1 MSYFLYLIFI
11 HCPQGCL
18 MFSKQNEEK
27 PQVAITKIA
36 HTGGFKPQTY
46 FTVPEA
52 GKSKVKVLTDLVSS
66 KGLLPSS

>member
-1 MSYFLYLIFI
+1 
-11 HCPQGCL
+11 

-27 PQVAITKIA
+27 KPQGAITKIA
-36 HTGGFKPQTY
+36 HTGGVKPQTY
-46 FTVPEA
+46 FTVREA

>member
-1 MSYFLYLIFI
+1 
-11 HCPQGCL
+11 

-52 GKSKVKVLTDLVSS
+52 GKSKVKVLTGLVSS